1 MKTLTP
7 EDDNFNKTLIQI
19 CELMPKM
26 RFIAKDIYKIQR
38 LSQGLRFL
46 NAKDEQVAAI
56 KHTTLEQAQ
65 EDYNATFRN

>member
-7 EDDNFNKTLIQI
+7 EDDNFSKTLIQV

-26 RFIAKDIYKIQR
+26 RFVAKDIYKIQR
-38 LSQGLRFL
+38 LPQGIRFL

-56 KHTTLEQAQ
+56 KHATLEQAQ